1 MTNRKGNGFLVVVLV
16 LAGSDGS
23 IVIHEVRIQPGF
35 LAPRWLIRRSL
46 HRDLPDMLACI
57 RGLAKASADQQS
69 VLADLQRCP
78 GDVTAILK

>member
-1 MTNRKGNGFLVVVLV
+1 MALV
-16 LAGSDGS
+16 LAGSDNS

-46 HRDLPDMLACI
+46 RKDLPNMLACI

-69 VLADLQRCP
+69 VLADLKQCP
-78 GDVTAILK
+78 GDITAILK